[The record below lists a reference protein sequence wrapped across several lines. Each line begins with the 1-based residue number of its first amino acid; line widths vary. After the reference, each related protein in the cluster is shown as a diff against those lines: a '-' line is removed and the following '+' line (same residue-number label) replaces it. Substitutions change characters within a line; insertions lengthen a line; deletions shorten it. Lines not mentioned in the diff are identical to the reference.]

1 MNSETSTTGQKRLLD
16 LKLNEHY
23 DFVAVEKPL
32 DLTAHQEGNWYVIQT
47 EPSREMTAQANLVL
61 RRVPFYLPVMLKPAR
76 ISHRAHL
83 AGAPHPDIPVPLFP
97 GLIFVSASV
106 VDRCYGMI
114 STTPGIS
121 SRPLWTCNGVPA
133 MLRPH
138 HMQVVR
144 YIEAGERELYERS
157 KPVSKSEYEP
167 AIGDAVEVLMTKFTG
182 NLRGRVSEIDERGRI
197 TLLVEIMKRQVRVHA
212 TADQITPV

>member
-1 MNSETSTTGQKRLLD
+1 MNTQTTAPAKRLLD

-32 DLTAHQEGNWYVIQT
+32 DLTAEQGGNWYVIQT

-61 RRVPFYLPVMLKPAR
+61 RRVPFYLPVMLKPAHIPR
-76 ISHRAHL
+76 RAHL
-83 AGAPHPDIPVPLFP
+83 AGAPHPDVPVPLFP
-97 GLIFVSASV
+97 GLIFINASV
-106 VDRCYGMI
+106 VDRCYGLI

-121 SRPLWTCNGVPA
+121 SRPFWTCAGLPA
-133 MLRPH
+133 VLRADD
-138 HMQVVR
+138 MRVVR

-157 KPVSKSEYEP
+157 KPVPKGDYAP
-167 AIGDAVEVLMTKFTG
+167 AIGDAVEVLLTKFTG
-182 NLRGRVSEIDERGRI
+182 SVRGRISEMDAKGRI
-197 TLLVEIMKRQVRVHA
+197 TLLVEIMKRQVRVHV